1 MSVLGINF
9 TKIEAERKGPLKGQ
23 ININNNIA
31 INDVKKNDFKLADQD
46 SLKIEFE
53 FTAKFEPNVGTIV
66 LMGDTIIVNNPEKT
80 QEILD
85 QFKKD
90 KKLPEDV
97 LEQVMNNLLTKC
109 NIEALVVGREVGLPP
124 TLNMPKVKAQ
134 EKSK

>member
-9 TKIEAERKGPLKGQ
+9 TKIEAERKSQIKGQ

-31 INDVKKNDFKLADQD
+31 INDVKKNDFKIADQD

-53 FTAKFEPNVGTIV
+53 FTAKFEPNVGNIV
-66 LMGDTIIVNNPEKT
+66 LKGDTILVNNPEKT
-80 QEILD
+80 QEILA